1 MTLDIKCS
9 FVSLDF
15 ALFRIIQI
23 ACFFCVFCFFRFIQF
38 LLLRNQ
44 KNKETFNGLQKKIKK
59 NQHTIKLLNSRE
71 HPRVLLCCATSTFML
86 LHYSLFLKF
95 VNNLEIPCQD
105 NEFAL

>member
-9 FVSLDF
+9 FVSLNF

-59 NQHTIKLLNSRE
+59 INTPLN
-71 HPRVLLCCATSTFML
+71 F
-86 LHYSLFLKF
+86 
-95 VNNLEIPCQD
+95 
-105 NEFAL
+105 